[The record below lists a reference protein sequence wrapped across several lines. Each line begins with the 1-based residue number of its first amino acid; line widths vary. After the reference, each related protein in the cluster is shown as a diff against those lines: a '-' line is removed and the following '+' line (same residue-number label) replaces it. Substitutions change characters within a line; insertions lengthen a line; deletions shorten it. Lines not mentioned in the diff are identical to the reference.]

1 LTTTIRDDTDQFRLT
16 VQPSKENGLRSVSQ
30 ITIDK
35 TSVVLV
41 AKIGALIGAADAA
54 LMLRVN
60 RTLALFLR
68 IV

>member
-1 LTTTIRDDTDQFRLT
+1 LTTTIRDDADQFRLT
-16 VQPSKENGLRSVSQ
+16 VQPSKENGSRSVSQ

-35 TSVVLV
+35 ISVIPV
-41 AKIGALIGAADAA
+41 AKVGAFIGAADAA

-60 RTLALFLR
+60 RALALFLG